1 MRELIGLPSCEV
13 LAVER
18 PGAKELLVPMVSD
31 AIRSV
36 DVERRRIDIDL
47 SFLGEGVD
55 AAADAGEPED
65 GGADRE
71 G

>member
-1 MRELIGLPSCEV
+1 
-13 LAVER
+13 
-18 PGAKELLVPMVSD
+18 MVSD
-31 AIRSV
+31 AIRLV

-55 AAADAGEPED
+55 AARDAAEPKD
-65 GGADRE
+65 GSADRE